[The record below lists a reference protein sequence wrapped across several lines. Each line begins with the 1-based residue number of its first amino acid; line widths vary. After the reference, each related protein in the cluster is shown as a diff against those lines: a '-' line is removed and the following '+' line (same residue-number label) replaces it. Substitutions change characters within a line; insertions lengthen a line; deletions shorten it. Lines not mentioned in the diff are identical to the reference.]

1 MPSTYNGIG
10 THYYGKSNVTR
21 RPGPC
26 PHCGGNVE
34 LTSYDTRLWFVVFF
48 IPIIPLARKRII
60 DQCKAC
66 TRHYAVDIQ
75 KWETARQLEVSG
87 AQDEYRKNP
96 SPESAI
102 ALHQRLLNFHQH
114 QHAAELQKEMAEKFA
129 TAIRK
134 VAEGILSGTISSGL
148 INQTYG
154 DAVTIE
160 QYRSALKE
168 LLEALPSNYQNKV
181 GVEKP
186 LKSRSP
192 CG

>member
-1 MPSTYNGIG
+1 MAVISF
-10 THYYGKSNVTR
+10 S
-21 RPGPC
+21 
-26 PHCGGNVE
+26 
-34 LTSYDTRLWFVVFF
+34 
-48 IPIIPLARKRII
+48 
-60 DQCKAC
+60 DQPNEIWCVAGW
-66 TRHYAVDIQ
+66 AF
-75 KWETARQLEVSG
+75 RQLLDDVISQHPEDVEMAAKFEESKTYSG
-87 AQDEYRKNP
+87 LVLY
-96 SPESAI
+96 
-102 ALHQRLLNFHQH
+102 LL
-114 QHAAELQKEMAEKFA
+114 KPEMAEKFA

-168 LLEALPSNYQNKV
+168 LLEALPSNYQNKA